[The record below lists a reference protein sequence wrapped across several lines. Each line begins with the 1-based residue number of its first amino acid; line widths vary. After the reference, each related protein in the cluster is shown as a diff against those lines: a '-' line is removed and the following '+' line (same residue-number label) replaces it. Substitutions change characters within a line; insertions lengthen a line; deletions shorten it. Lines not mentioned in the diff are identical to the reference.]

1 MHLDRLKCLTKQED
15 SIIMV
20 LADATGVRGD
30 GSGAVRGAGGQ
41 ARHAGDAGNDS
52 RYAHRGSVL
61 SFDI

>member
-1 MHLDRLKCLTKQED
+1 
-15 SIIMV
+15 MV